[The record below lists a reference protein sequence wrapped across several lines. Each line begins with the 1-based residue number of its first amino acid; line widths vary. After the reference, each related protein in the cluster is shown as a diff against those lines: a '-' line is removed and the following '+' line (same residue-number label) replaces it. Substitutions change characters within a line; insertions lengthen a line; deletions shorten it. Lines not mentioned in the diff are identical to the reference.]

1 MSTSLTK
8 ALFWW
13 LVLII
18 LIQPTLSYIDYK
30 IDNRIGN
37 ITYWAIEKM
46 TADSNGQLTPE
57 IKQQILDEFSLM
69 NYSESDVEIITNV
82 VTTERG
88 NRLDLTIKA
97 KRGQMFLYNLSGQ
110 ATPDQYVHRASS
122 MIETVRW

>member
-46 TADSNGQLTPE
+46 TADTNGELTPE
-57 IKQQILDEFSLM
+57 IKQAILDEFAAM
-69 NYSESDVEIITNV
+69 NYTENEVEIITSIV
-82 VTTERG
+82 ETERG

-97 KRGQMFLYNLSGQ
+97 DRGKMFLYNLSGQ
-110 ATPDQYVHRASS
+110 STPSQYVHYASS